1 MEFRVLGPL
10 EVWSDG
16 PRELRGWARE
26 RRILAILLM
35 APGRPVPTGTLVERL
50 WDADRPDR
58 ARDLIYPSV
67 ARLRSFL
74 HDLDGGVRLDHRN
87 GAYVLDVDPL
97 RIDYH
102 LFLDLRAQAR
112 AIADNG
118 DPEHA
123 LRLLRDAARLWRGEP
138 LDGIGGHWAERRRQ
152 SIREEL
158 LVATRERLELEL
170 SQGRHSDITAE
181 LNDLIGQFPY
191 EEKLVELL
199 MLALHRDGRSGEALQ
214 TFDRFR
220 RRLHA
225 DLGTSPTARVRDL
238 HRGVLADDP
247 ALAPPTAPSTWS
259 PPSDL
264 PPATHT
270 FTGRE
275 TELRRLQEMVD
286 DSGGTVAVIAIDGMP
301 GVGKSTLAVQLAHR
315 LAERYP
321 DGQIFLELRAHHVR
335 QAPVEPAAA
344 LERLLRSIGVP
355 QRKMPGDFDGR
366 AALWRTELARRRLLL
381 VLDDAL
387 DNDQVRPLLP
397 GTPGCLVLITSRQRL
412 TGLDHARPLPLGP
425 LAPAD
430 SVVLLSRVA
439 GPLTAPDAP
448 GVAAVTRLCGHLPL
462 ALQLVGNRLRHRESW
477 TAADLAARLS
487 RPGRL
492 DQMRAENRAVA
503 AAFRLSVQ
511 GLDDDLRRA
520 FLLLGLHPGTDV
532 TTGSAAALLDLD
544 RGTAETLLE
553 GLLDHNLISEP
564 RHGRHRFHDLIRE
577 YAQGQALQE
586 ADLAPGPALDRLLD
600 HYLATAD
607 EADRVLF
614 PHVPQ
619 RARANAPAAV
629 APAPIGDREQ
639 AREWLDDELES
650 LVATARFAVEEGRAR
665 HAVELA
671 RALQRHLEES
681 GALPQAAQVHT
692 CAVEACRRIGD
703 RAGLAHSLLELG
715 MVLWRMGRYEET
727 LRSATEA
734 LDEARALEDDALVA
748 KALDLYGLI
757 HYTRSEYDVA
767 VGYYEQSL
775 ELWRSAGEHTGEAA
789 VLSHV
794 AIVLWHLGRYP
805 EAIERMR
812 RALALYEAAGDMR
825 GLQITLNNTAEFE
838 RQLGRFDSALRH
850 YERAARVRE
859 MTRQHQAVWSN
870 NVASVYRRTNRLE
883 EAVEEYRR
891 ALVLYREVGD
901 VRGETDSLNGLG
913 SCYARLGRDGEA
925 LFHHQKALQL
935 ARRLS
940 EKYEQGWA
948 LREIGDAHHR
958 AGKYGTALEH
968 LEEALALAR
977 AIGDANQ
984 EANALSSLGEVVAQT
999 RGPAEADQYRRKAL
1013 ELYEALGLPEA
1024 AEVQA
1029 RIGGGASDASGS

>member
-16 PRELRGWARE
+16 PRELPGWARE

-35 APGRPVPTGTLVERL
+35 SPGRPVPTGHLVERL
-50 WDADRPDR
+50 WDAHRPDR
-58 ARDLIYPSV
+58 ARDLLYPSV
-67 ARLRSFL
+67 TRLRGFL
-74 HDLDGGVRLDHRN
+74 HDLDGEVRLEHRG

-102 LFLDLRAQAR
+102 LYRDLCAQAR
-112 AIADNG
+112 AIAGSG

-123 LRLLRDAARLWRGEP
+123 LRLLRDASRLWRGEP
-138 LDGIGGHWAERRRQ
+138 LDGIDGNWAEQRRQ

-158 LVATRERLELEL
+158 LAATRERLEMEL
-170 SQGRHSDITAE
+170 SQGRHTDITAE

-191 EEKLVELL
+191 DEKLVELL
-199 MLALHRDGRSGEALQ
+199 MLALHRGSRSGEALQ
-214 TFDRFR
+214 AHDRFR
-220 RRLHA
+220 RRLAA
-225 DLGTSPTARVRDL
+225 DLGTSPGARIRDL
-238 HRGVLADDP
+238 HSRILADDP
-247 ALAPPTAPSTWS
+247 GLAAPPPAPASWS

-264 PPATHT
+264 PPTTHT

-275 TELRRLQEMVD
+275 TELRRLQEMAD
-286 DSGGTVAVIAIDGMP
+286 DSGGTVTVLAIDGMP
-301 GVGKSTLAVQLAHR
+301 GVGKTSLAVHLAHR
-315 LAERYP
+315 LAPHYP
-321 DGQIFLELRAHHVR
+321 DGQIFVELRAHDVR
-335 QAPVEPAAA
+335 QGPVEPAAA

-355 QRKMPGDFDGR
+355 ALRMPGDFDGR

-381 VLDDAL
+381 VLDDAP
-387 DNDQVRPLLP
+387 DSDQVGPLLP

-412 TGLDHARPLPLGP
+412 TGLDNARPLPLKP

-430 SVVLLSRVA
+430 SAVLLSRVA
-439 GPLTAPDAP
+439 GALTAPDAP
-448 GVAAVTRLCGHLPL
+448 GVDAVTHLCGHLPL

-477 TAADLAARLS
+477 TAADLAERL
-487 RPGRL
+487 RQPGRL
-492 DQMRAENRAVA
+492 EQMRAGNRAVA

-511 GLDDDLRRA
+511 GLDDDRRRA

-532 TTGSAAALLDLD
+532 TTGSAAALFGLG
-544 RGTAETLLE
+544 RESAEPLLE
-553 GLLDHNLISEP
+553 GLLDHNLIAEP
-564 RHGRHRFHDLIRE
+564 RRGRYRFHDLVRE
-577 YAQGQALQE
+577 YARGQALQE
-586 ADLAPGPALDRLLD
+586 PDLAPDLALDRLLD

-607 EADRVLF
+607 KADRVLF
-614 PHVPQ
+614 PHLPEH
-619 RARANAPAAV
+619 ARAKASAAAALV
-629 APAPIGDREQ
+629 PIGDRDQ
-639 AREWLDDELES
+639 ARAWLDEELEN
-650 LVATARFAVEEGRAR
+650 LIATAHFAVEEGRAP

-671 RALQRHLEES
+671 RALERHLEEA
-681 GALPQAAQVHT
+681 GALPHAAQVHS

-703 RAGLAHSLLELG
+703 RAGLARALLELG

-727 LRSATEA
+727 LRSASEA
-734 LDEARALEDDALVA
+734 LDEARTIEDDALVA

-757 HYTRSEYDVA
+757 HYTRSEFDVA

-775 ELWRSAGEHTGEAA
+775 ELWRSAGEETGEAP
-789 VLSHV
+789 VLSHM

-805 EAIERMR
+805 EAIERMN
-812 RALALYEAAGDMR
+812 RALALYEAAGDTR
-825 GLQITLNNTAEFE
+825 GLQIALNNRAEFE
-838 RQLGRFDSALRH
+838 RQLGRYDSALEYYGRV
-850 YERAARVRE
+850 ARVRE

-870 NVASVYRRTNRLE
+870 NVASVYRRTNRPE

-891 ALVLYREVGD
+891 ALAIYREVGD
-901 VRGETDSLNGLG
+901 VRGETDSLNGIG
-913 SCYARLGRDGEA
+913 SSYAQLGRDGEA
-925 LFHHQKALQL
+925 LIHHQKALQL
-935 ARRLS
+935 ARQLS

-948 LREIGDAHHR
+948 LREIGDVHRR
-958 AGKYGTALEH
+958 AGRYGTALEH

-1029 RIGGGASDASGS
+1029 RLDSASDASGS